1 MTALAALSAYLPQ
14 GPGWLPTWQLIV
26 AVTATLNT
34 IGNMTSV
41 AASRKLYNSAPA
53 FVNPLQSRTFA
64 IWTLTSAV
72 VRFYAAY
79 NIHNK
84 MIYDI
89 ALFTYLF
96 AFFHFGSEL
105 LIFRTARPAV
115 PNMSPVVVAST
126 SLVWMLSQYDFYVVR
141 S

>member
-1 MTALAALSAYLPQ
+1 MSALATLSAYLPT

-34 IGNMTSV
+34 IGSLTSV
-41 AASRKLYNSAPA
+41 AASRKLYNNAPGL
-53 FVNPLQSRTFA
+53 VNPLQSRTFG

-79 NIHNK
+79 NIENK

-105 LIFRTARPAV
+105 LIFRTARVALAV
-115 PNMSPVVVAST
+115 LSPVIVSTT
-126 SLVWMLSQYDFYVVR
+126 SLIWMLTQYEFYVR
-141 S
+141 P

>member
-1 MTALAALSAYLPQ
+1 MSALAALSAYLPQ

-34 IGNMTSV
+34 ISNVTSV
-41 AASRKLYNSAPA
+41 AASRKLYNNAPGL
-53 FVNPLQSRTFA
+53 VNPLQSRTFG

-79 NIHNK
+79 NIENK
-84 MIYDI
+84 LIYEM

-96 AFFHFGSEL
+96 ALLHFGAEL
-105 LIFRTARPAV
+105 TIFRTARLAV
-115 PNMSPVVVAST
+115 PNLSPVIVASS
-126 SLVWMLSQYDFYVVR
+126 SLVWMLTQYGFYVR
-141 S
+141 A